1 MVTFPPIQWLAPL
14 LVWFTSVPSPWAL
27 LPACQDALGSQLPLS
42 IAECGLRPGGR
53 PPSALRSVICFR
65 TYSPWGS
72 TLPSIFVLC
81 WIKSV
86 NKWETS
92 PNFSF
97 HLSFSPIE
105 YLPKLWP
112 PTHPSSFTSSTISPL
127 SFSLV
132 PFSFLQISLQN
143 LAKPGT
149 YRGPRHTKINRMN
162 FVFQMCTFLVPWCLF
177 LPTVGGAVEW
187 PSPLPNILSSL
198 PLHLHAL
205 ELPSQPAVSKVTPWW
220 GITVKQH
227 EDI

>member
-1 MVTFPPIQWLAPL
+1 M
-14 LVWFTSVPSPWAL
+14 
-27 LPACQDALGSQLPLS
+27 S

-53 PPSALRSVICFR
+53 PRSALRSVIFFR

-86 NKWETS
+86 NKWKTS
-92 PNFSF
+92 PNFSLF
-97 HLSFSPIE
+97 TCLFSPLNTSPNFGL
-105 YLPKLWP
+105 LPTPLIYIFYHFPFILLSCSLFLP
-112 PTHPSSFTSSTISPL
+112 PNI
-127 SFSLV
+127 
-132 PFSFLQISLQN
+132 LQN
-143 LAKPGT
+143 LAMPGT

-177 LPTVGGAVEW
+177 LPTVGGGFKL
-187 PSPLPNILSSL
+187 PPLLPNILSAL

-205 ELPSQPAVSKVTPWW
+205 DLPSQPAVSKVTPWW